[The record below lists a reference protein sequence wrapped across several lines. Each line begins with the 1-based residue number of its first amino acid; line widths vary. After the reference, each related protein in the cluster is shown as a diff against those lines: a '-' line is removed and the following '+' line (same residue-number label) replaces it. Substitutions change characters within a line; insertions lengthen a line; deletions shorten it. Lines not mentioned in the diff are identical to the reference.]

1 MIEKNENVLYM
12 SEQGYQELLSE
23 IEDIKKRIVENNKG
37 RKAAFDAGAGDGWD
51 SPEFEE
57 IERVDNLLAGELR
70 LKQEQLQRVVIV
82 EKHNDM
88 DSIDIGDI
96 VNSNLMYAPDDIEEF
111 DFKLV
116 AHKGNTRSDIPEVSI
131 NSPLGKAVYQKK
143 VGETV
148 SYSVNGNDIFV
159 EIKSKNLD
167 FEQSSHI
174 KR

>member
-1 MIEKNENVLYM
+1 MIENNNVLYM
-12 SEQGYQELLSE
+12 SEQGYQELLNE

-57 IERVDNLLAGELR
+57 IERVDNLLTGELR

-82 EKHNDM
+82 EKHYDI

-96 VNSNLMYAPDDIEEF
+96 VNSNLIYAPDDVEEF

-116 AHKGNTRSDIPEVSI
+116 AYKGNTRSNITEVSI

-148 SYSVNGNDIFV
+148 SYSVNGNEIFV
-159 EIKSKNLD
+159 EIKSKNLGID
-167 FEQSSHI
+167 HSAHI
-174 KR
+174 NK

>member
-96 VNSNLMYAPDDIEEF
+96 VNSNLIYAPDDIEEF

-116 AHKGNTRSDIPEVSI
+116 A
-131 NSPLGKAVYQKK
+131 
-143 VGETV
+143 
-148 SYSVNGNDIFV
+148 
-159 EIKSKNLD
+159 
-167 FEQSSHI
+167 
-174 KR
+174 

>member
-12 SEQGYQELLSE
+12 SEQGYQELLNE

-57 IERVDNLLAGELR
+57 IERVDNLLTGELR

-82 EKHNDM
+82 EKHYDI

-96 VNSNLMYAPDDIEEF
+96 VNSNLIYAPDDVEEF

-116 AHKGNTRSDIPEVSI
+116 AYKGNTRSNITEVSI

-148 SYSVNGNDIFV
+148 SYSVNGNEIFV
-159 EIKSKNLD
+159 EIKSKNLGID
-167 FEQSSHI
+167 HSAHI
-174 KR
+174 NK